1 MPEHQQKNIQQ
12 LSIGSSKNQQY
23 QHNFIVINI
32 RESNNASNL
41 QRYQK
46 SHVFIIHPWFFL
58 YGYLFKPIFS
68 TNKSYDCI
76 IWIIPARNWILTKP
90 STTNHWEVLWINRTR
105 ITLDQTE
112 KNRDNFLKKVFLN
125 NIQMETV
132 ITTEQNSQFKEITR
146 IIRNNKNKKTVSS
159 GTFHIWDSHS
169 CKNNSF
175 SRTQLS
181 VTEKLLR
188 CSS

>member
-1 MPEHQQKNIQQ
+1 MQVTYKDNKNI
-12 LSIGSSKNQQY
+12 IMFSSYTPDSFYMGILIQNHIQY
-23 QHNFIVINI
+23 KQVLWLHNLN
-32 RESNNASNL
+32 
-41 QRYQK
+41 
-46 SHVFIIHPWFFL
+46 
-58 YGYLFKPIFS
+58 
-68 TNKSYDCI
+68 
-76 IWIIPARNWILTKP
+76 NWILTKP

-105 ITLDQTE
+105 ITLDQTD